1 MKRILF
7 IVALASIFS
16 FAACSKWTTV
26 EPIDVHYT
34 TLEEKNPSL
43 YNAYYQ
49 SLREYRATLHGIMIA
64 KFDNKS
70 TSTVGMADHL
80 TALPDSVDYVI
91 LTNPTEATEKT
102 LSEIAEIRE
111 KKGIKTLIEADYAAF
126 ESAYKEMITAEE
138 ELATADSTYT
148 APGDSLGRFT
158 AWLEEQM
165 GSVLNILSSGTYDGI
180 NLIYNG
186 KNPLSM
192 QEDARADLKARQEAF
207 FANTMKYL
215 AANEGL
221 ILFFEGMSKNLLVDE
236 NVLGT
241 AKYIIVPA
249 ESATTSY
256 EFTQT
261 VAGSYATGNPTDK
274 FVIGV
279 TTQSL
284 TDPSNLDGTFSGT
297 DDNGNSLTAIVG
309 AGYWVSG
316 TSTNFGKAGVCVSAA
331 QNDYY
336 NITKVYSNIRESIA
350 IMNPSPLK

>member
-7 IVALASIFS
+7 IASLFGLLSLAS
-16 FAACSKWTTV
+16 CSDWTET

-34 TLEEKNPSL
+34 TLEEKNSEL
-43 YNAYYQ
+43 YEAYYQ
-49 SLREYRATLHGIMIA
+49 SLRDYRDSDHKIMIA

-70 TSTVGMADHL
+70 SNAVSMADHL

-91 LTNPTEATEKT
+91 LTNPAEATGQT
-102 LSEIAEIRE
+102 ISEIAEIRE
-111 KKGIKTLIEADYAAF
+111 KKGVKTLIEADYAVF
-126 ESAYKEMITAEE
+126 ESAYKEMIAAEE
-138 ELATADSTYT
+138 ELAATDSTYT

-192 QEDARADLKARQEAF
+192 QEDAQADLKARQEAF
-207 FANTMKYL
+207 FAQTMEYL
-215 AANEGL
+215 AANGGM
-221 ILFFEGMSKNLLVDE
+221 LFFEGMSKNLLVDE
-236 NVLGT
+236 DVLGT

-249 ESATTSY
+249 ESAVSTY

-284 TDPSNLDGTFSGT
+284 TDPSNTDGTFSGT
-297 DDNGNSLTAIVG
+297 DEDGNELTAIVG
-309 AGYWVSG
+309 AGYWVAG
-316 TSTNFGKAGVCVSAA
+316 TSTQFDKLGVCVSAA

-336 NITKVYSNIRESIA
+336 NVTKVYNNIRESIA